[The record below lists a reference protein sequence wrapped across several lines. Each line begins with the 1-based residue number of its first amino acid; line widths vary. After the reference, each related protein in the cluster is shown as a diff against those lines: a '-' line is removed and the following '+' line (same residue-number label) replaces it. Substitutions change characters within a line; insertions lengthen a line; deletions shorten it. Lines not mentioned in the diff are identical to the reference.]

1 MLHENVV
8 GEFNHQVKWVELCEN
23 IREALAKSMISGC
36 ADDSAVTLQK
46 EFAAA
51 LYNASTTK
59 DVYQTWTDSL
69 KEENLPHLFN
79 IANIEDEDKS

>member
-1 MLHENVV
+1 MLHENVY

-23 IREALAKSMISGC
+23 IREALAKSMINGC

-46 EFAAA
+46 EFASA
-51 LYNASTTK
+51 LYNASTTE
-59 DVYQTWTDSL
+59 DVYQTWRDRL

-79 IANIEDEDKS
+79 IANIEDEDES